1 MLFSKIIFK
10 DKKTLIKYSQT
21 HRIFTLTLIITL
33 KKIIKN
39 LDNLIQNIYNLKTIL
54 LLQFLKNYKIL
65 KVFLI

>member
-54 LLQFLKNYKIL
+54 FLQFLKNYKIL